1 MKYLISSILV
11 LNIVILSAFGQ
22 ARIINITYSGNE
34 ATLTRNS
41 PPAGVGY
48 YWQGTGCGT
57 LTDNGEVTY
66 LASTSGTYYLRAYNS
81 VSSSWA
87 SACASTI
94 VSFPDVTAPVLS
106 DVTAGPIYVG
116 DPISAISNENGMVY
130 LVPEGTNRVIGD
142 INAAK
147 VAEAS
152 AVADVAV
159 SLVTVGI
166 DAGDYIVYAVDA
178 AENVS
183 LASNSITINEPI
195 DGLNQERSNTVI
207 IYPPVI
213 EDVLNIK
220 TEAQM
225 TSLQVYSINGTL
237 IMNLNNPS
245 EQINMSNLTEGV
257 YIINIHLDNNILFV
271 GKLLKK

>member
-1 MKYLISSILV
+1 MKYLISSILL
-11 LNIVILSAFGQ
+11 LNVIIFSAFGQ

-34 ATLTRNS
+34 AILTRNS

-106 DVTAGPIYVG
+106 DVTAGPIYIG
-116 DPISAISNENGMVY
+116 DPISATSNENGMVY
-130 LVPEGTNRVIGD
+130 LVPEGTNGVIGD
-142 INAAK
+142 INTAK

-152 AVADVAV
+152 ATANVAA
-159 SLVTVGI
+159 SLVTEGI
-166 DAGDYIVYAVDA
+166 SSGVYIVYAVDVA
-178 AENVS
+178 GNVS
-183 LASNSITINEPI
+183 NASDAITINEPI
-195 DGLNQERSNTVI
+195 EGLDQERYSSVLL
-207 IYPPVI
+207 YPPVI

-220 TEAQM
+220 SEAQM
-225 TSLQVYSINGTL
+225 TSLQVYSMNGTL
-237 IMNLNNPS
+237 IMSMNNPP
-245 EQINMSNLTEGV
+245 EQINMSDLSEGV
-257 YIINIHLDNNILFV
+257 YIINIQLNNNILFV
-271 GKLLKK
+271 GKILKR